1 MLDPVTSFQHRPMRT
16 LSSVLQ
22 EGVQTLFELSI
33 VSLLLLGIIGF
44 VFKAFGANGL
54 VLRLLQTA
62 WESGPAYLLFVTVAL
77 VISLVSLKRFFYRRP
92 AAIGRGGDALVFG
105 FLALGAFFGLRL
117 ITTGGF

>member
-16 LSSVLQ
+16 LSSALQ
-22 EGVQTLFELSI
+22 EGLQTLFELSI
-33 VSLLLLGIIGF
+33 VSLLLLGIIGL

-54 VLRLLQTA
+54 VLRLLQAA
-62 WESGPAYLLFVTVAL
+62 WQGGPALLLFAIAAM

-92 AAIGRGGDALVFG
+92 AAIGRGGDVLVFG

>member
-1 MLDPVTSFQHRPMRT
+1 MLDPVTSFQHRPIRT

-22 EGVQTLFELSI
+22 ESVQTLFEVLV

-44 VFKAFGANGL
+44 VFKAFGSDGL

-62 WESGPAYLLFVTVAL
+62 WEGGPGYLLLASVAL
-77 VISLVSLKRFFYRRP
+77 MIGFVGIKRFFYRRP
-92 AAIGRGGDALVFG
+92 AAIGRGGDMLVFG

-117 ITTGGF
+117 IVTGGF

>member
-1 MLDPVTSFQHRPMRT
+1 MLDPVTSFQHRPIRT

-22 EGVQTLFELSI
+22 EGLQTLFELSI

-44 VFKAFGANGL
+44 GFKAFGADGL
-54 VLRLLQTA
+54 VLRLLQSA
-62 WESGPAYLLFVTVAL
+62 WQGGPGYLLLATFAL
-77 VISLVSLKRFFYRRP
+77 VVSLVWLKRFFYRRP
-92 AAIGRGGDALVFG
+92 AAIDRGGDLLVFS